1 MVAALWHTYLSGNH
15 DSVNVGVGFVRVRT
29 YLHRTRCGRN
39 TSCKRER
46 EREQERANVSI
57 ERCSVPTG
65 AAPEHVPTSSLQALL
80 KSRVSLPCTVA
91 ISSTASTDSP
101 MSVRAFN
108 SICVSE
114 LLNAS
119 EPSSGTGSRERETR
133 TAANVHD
140 GECGGRECV
149 GVVAELRQ
157 CSACYQHIAHLRLY
171 ELVHPSP
178 RSMNVS
184 SRFQACVP
192 EPCLKATTETK
203 RASSSRS
210 SSSSSSFVPVVASV
224 CFDT

>member
-1 MVAALWHTYLSGNH
+1 MSVLVLFEYERICTVLAVVVTRVA
-15 DSVNVGVGFVRVRT
+15 
-29 YLHRTRCGRN
+29 
-39 TSCKRER
+39 KERER
-46 EREQERANVSI
+46 ERARARERANVSI
-57 ERCSVPTG
+57 QRCSVPTG

-80 KSRVSLPCTVA
+80 KSRLSLPCTVA

-119 EPSSGTGSRERETR
+119 EPSSGTGSRARARERETR

-184 SRFQACVP
+184 SRFQ
-192 EPCLKATTETK
+192 L
-203 RASSSRS
+203 RA
-210 SSSSSSFVPVVASV
+210 
-224 CFDT
+224 